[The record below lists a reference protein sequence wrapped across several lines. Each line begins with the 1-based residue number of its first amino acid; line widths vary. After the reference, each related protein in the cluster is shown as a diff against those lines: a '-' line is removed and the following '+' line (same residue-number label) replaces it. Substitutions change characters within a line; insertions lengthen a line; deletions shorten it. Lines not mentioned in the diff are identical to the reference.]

1 VVDHNL
7 RMLSLRVPDV
17 SVRWLPASAAALL
30 WALAAGAVVLWWLHL
45 PQSGRDEGMS
55 ISVAPVAP
63 AAQDSGHVLRVLGH
77 TAVTTASPQAQQ
89 RFQLLGVIAADSGQ
103 GSALL
108 RVDGQPPQA
117 FVQGQTV
124 AEGWRLHSVDQM
136 GVRLSAGAGGA
147 MLELA
152 LP

>member
-1 VVDHNL
+1 
-7 RMLSLRVPDV
+7 
-17 SVRWLPASAAALL
+17 
-30 WALAAGAVVLWWLHL
+30 
-45 PQSGRDEGMS
+45 MS

-117 FVQGQTV
+117 FVEGQTV